1 MTEKNINEAV
11 TDVTQSLYE
20 SNQAI
25 VESAAAAQQ
34 RNTRL
39 AQNIV
44 ENGVEV
50 LKSQVEGARTL
61 VGELVQ
67 KQQEAW
73 DAVTKTA
80 NTTQERNA
88 RLIRNGFENGTE
100 VLKSQAES
108 TRTLAGEL
116 IQKQQEAWQVMT
128 ESVVSAQESN
138 MKFAQSIFENG
149 VEVLQSHA
157 ESTRSLLQTLID
169 ESRKRQQAYR
179 TLVQASVEAYRNF
192 LSAPISYFEQ
202 ATEVAEN
209 TARQGQ
215 KVAHQAAEN
224 SKKTAHK
231 AAE

>member
-1 MTEKNINEAV
+1 MTEKKINEAV

-25 VESAAAAQQ
+25 VESASAAQQ
-34 RNTRL
+34 RNARL
-39 AQNIV
+39 AQNVV

-88 RLIRNGFENGTE
+88 RLIRNSFENGPE

-138 MKFAQSIFENG
+138 MKFAQSIFENS
-149 VEVLQSHA
+149 VEVLQTHA

-169 ESRKRQQAYR
+169 ESHKRQQAYR
-179 TLVQASVEAYRNF
+179 TLVQASVEAYR
-192 LSAPISYFEQ
+192 
-202 ATEVAEN
+202 T
-209 TARQGQ
+209 
-215 KVAHQAAEN
+215 
-224 SKKTAHK
+224 
-231 AAE
+231 